1 MKHSELKQIIKEEIY
16 KVLEVIDPRQSAL
29 DDFGTKIK
37 KELGIKDREPGPSRN
52 KFRSGVEKLPN
63 YNILPEKRVD
73 INYRDNNKPSIYLP
87 SITSNGTTGIYSKED
102 AKNWVDEFTRLFG
115 APEFIVTGEKVE
127 VKNPKYTEK
136 QGLFRKALDSTQG
149 D

>member
-1 MKHSELKQIIKEEIY
+1 MKHSELKQIIKEEIRN
-16 KVLEVIDPRQSAL
+16 VLGDDDVDNKISQRLRNIVGLEQS
-29 DDFGTKIK
+29 DEKNPI
-37 KELGIKDREPGPSRN
+37 PSRN

>member
-1 MKHSELKQIIKEEIY
+1 MKHSELKQIIKEEIRN
-16 KVLEVIDPRQSAL
+16 VLGDDDVDNKISQRLRNMAGLEQS
-29 DDFGTKIK
+29 DEENPT
-37 KELGIKDREPGPSRN
+37 PSRN

-102 AKNWVDEFTRLFG
+102 AKNWVNEFTRLFG

-127 VKNPKYTEK
+127 VKNPKYTKK
-136 QGLFRKALDSTQG
+136 QDLFGKALDSTQG